1 MNLDLEDC
9 AFRIDKDLPLA
20 TGDLL
25 AAIVAARP
33 AGFGGLHRLTVD
45 DRGARLRV
53 PAARLA
59 IVLAQDLIYSFP
71 FAVFAPLAEIVIYI
85 LVQRQIMRHHP
96 PCDATAQYIK
106 ASIDDPT
113 QGILRLLPAFLTFG
127 EESGNEVPFLV
138 FQICRIALV
147 LHGSWLPSG
156 QAPAPIQQPT
166 TSDITPIV
174 LSGFGRISTEQPQ
187 PS

>member
-1 MNLDLEDC
+1 MKAGRNLGRFLFWSDPEAVNTSPPVLGNLQRPAELFLEPEAQPLIVGIGPDERDPGKQEVEIGKQKHAARLVVEIGWMNLGLEDG
-9 AFRIDKDLPLA
+9 ALRIDKDLPLA

-71 FAVFAPLAEIVIYI
+71 FAVFAPLAE
-85 LVQRQIMRHHP
+85 
-96 PCDATAQYIK
+96 
-106 ASIDDPT
+106 
-113 QGILRLLPAFLTFG
+113 
-127 EESGNEVPFLV
+127 
-138 FQICRIALV
+138 
-147 LHGSWLPSG
+147 
-156 QAPAPIQQPT
+156 
-166 TSDITPIV
+166 
-174 LSGFGRISTEQPQ
+174 
-187 PS
+187 